1 MMALPRWQITLF
13 GICVATTI
21 AVQSV
26 FTLTQTQQ
34 ILILAPFVA
43 IFGLPHGAL
52 DLPIAQGLWRLDTRV
67 AKLKFFATYLGLV
80 CIVIAL
86 WMLFPGPAL
95 IIFLGYSIFHFSGD
109 WAGAVAPLRWTGG
122 IATIG
127 AVSLFHTAEVAF
139 LFVYLAPSAFALTA
153 ATILAVLG
161 AGNLA
166 VFMAILVLRPA
177 VRTQAAWEQ
186 VMIWIAA
193 FALPPLLFFIVY
205 FCGLHSVR
213 HLTQTL
219 QSVPKTGQALM
230 VSALM
235 SCAVVVTA
243 GMIWMLLPDTALDAS
258 FQIVFIGLAALT
270 VPHMLLVDRLS
281 RQV

>member
-1 MMALPRWQITLF
+1 MIALPRWQITLF
-13 GICVATTI
+13 GVCVVGAI
-21 AVQSV
+21 AMQSV
-26 FTLTQTQQ
+26 FTLTLTQQ

-43 IFGLPHGAL
+43 ILGLPHGAL
-52 DLPIAQGLWRLDTRV
+52 DLPIAQVLWPLDTRV
-67 AKLKFFATYLGLV
+67 AKLKFFATYLGMV
-80 CIVIAL
+80 CIVIAV
-86 WMLFPGPAL
+86 WMIFPGPAL
-95 IIFLGYSIFHFSGD
+95 IAFLGYSIFHFSDD
-109 WAGAVAPLRWTGG
+109 WAGAAAPLRWTGG

-127 AVSLFHTAEVAF
+127 AVSLFHTAEVAL
-139 LFVYLAPSAFALTA
+139 LFAYLAPTAFALTA

-161 AGNLA
+161 SGSLA

-193 FALPPLLFFIVY
+193 FTLPPLLFFIVY
-205 FCGLHSVR
+205 FCGLHSIR

-219 QSVPKTGQALM
+219 QSVPKTGQALV
-230 VSALM
+230 VSALL
-235 SCAVVVTA
+235 SCAVVVIA
-243 GMIWMLLPDTALDAS
+243 GMIWTLLPDTALDAS

-270 VPHMLLVDRLS
+270 VPHMLLVDRLR

>member
-1 MMALPRWQITLF
+1 MIALPRWQITLF
-13 GICVATTI
+13 GVCVVGAI
-21 AVQSV
+21 AMQSV
-26 FTLTQTQQ
+26 FTLTLTQQ

-43 IFGLPHGAL
+43 ILGLPHGAL
-52 DLPIAQGLWRLDTRV
+52 DLPIAQVLWPLDTRV
-67 AKLKFFATYLGLV
+67 AKLKFFATYLGMV
-80 CIVIAL
+80 CIVIAV
-86 WMLFPGPAL
+86 WMIFPGPAL
-95 IIFLGYSIFHFSGD
+95 IAFLGYSIFHFSDD
-109 WAGAVAPLRWTGG
+109 WAGAATPLRWTGG

-127 AVSLFHTAEVAF
+127 AVSLFHTAEVAL
-139 LFVYLAPSAFALTA
+139 LFAYLAPTAFALTA

-161 AGNLA
+161 SGSLA

-193 FALPPLLFFIVY
+193 FTLPPLLFFIVY
-205 FCGLHSVR
+205 FCGLHSIR

-219 QSVPKTGQALM
+219 QSVPKTGQALV
-230 VSALM
+230 VSALL
-235 SCAVVVTA
+235 SCAVVVIA
-243 GMIWMLLPDTALDAS
+243 GMIWTLLPDTALDAS

-270 VPHMLLVDRLS
+270 VPHMLLVDRLR

>member
-1 MMALPRWQITLF
+1 MIALPRWQITLF
-13 GICVATTI
+13 GVCVVGAI
-21 AVQSV
+21 AMQSV
-26 FTLTQTQQ
+26 FTLTLTQQ

-43 IFGLPHGAL
+43 ILGLPHGAL
-52 DLPIAQGLWRLDTRV
+52 DLPIAQVLWPLDTRV
-67 AKLKFFATYLGLV
+67 AKLKFFATYLGMV
-80 CIVIAL
+80 CIVIAV
-86 WMLFPGPAL
+86 WMIFPGPAL
-95 IIFLGYSIFHFSGD
+95 IAFLGYSIFHFSDD
-109 WAGAVAPLRWTGG
+109 WAGAAAPLRWTGG

-127 AVSLFHTAEVAF
+127 AVSLFHTAEVAL
-139 LFVYLAPSAFALTA
+139 LFAYLAPTAFALTA

-161 AGNLA
+161 LGSLA

-193 FALPPLLFFIVY
+193 FTLPPLLFFIVY
-205 FCGLHSVR
+205 FCGLHSIR

-219 QSVPKTGQALM
+219 QSVPKTGQALV
-230 VSALM
+230 VSALL
-235 SCAVVVTA
+235 SCAVVVIA
-243 GMIWMLLPDTALDAS
+243 GMIWTLLPDTALDAS

-270 VPHMLLVDRLS
+270 VPHMLLVDRLR